1 MREHVKPSKN
11 PFVRDEWLDKPGI
24 VGARWWNQSLREA
37 TKLQTRRAVL
47 MFAGVSAA
55 MVGCG
60 ITVAMNSGDDDIQV
74 REEMRTAI
82 DLQRDYGWN
91 FGATDELLVYDGSAT
106 SPFDRSNLARMV
118 YELGPARQELNP
130 YYVNTLFQSPEAL
143 PAKVVP
149 GAEGQ
154 TTTVPIAAAL
164 RPMSTAR
171 MDELYKI
178 GQNVAMLLGR
188 DSAAPVALVID
199 MAGPNAVAFAAGLA
213 DTFDPVFLFDNWPHP
228 RGVVSAHK
236 TLAAAAYYQPRF
248 ASTRSTR
255 APKWP
260 AFVLDR
266 NRMAPYVDDARQFD
280 NRWFAK
286 LPSASAMASF
296 KVAHILYVVEQVADL
311 PELDDLNETFIAYN
325 AAMMDVRAIACSAFV
340 ARPPSEV
347 TPGGRDYLYGGT
359 EASDLWFFAH
369 YPWKAPPL
377 PPEPK
382 VSTPEM
388 NAATYHPAPR
398 SSKFAGQGIAN
409 LDPATGHPKIGM
421 VPVVVAMGTG
431 ALLGAK
437 LSGRN
442 GSWGRSG
449 GSSGWGG

>member
-1 MREHVKPSKN
+1 MKPSKN

-91 FGATDELLVYDGSAT
+91 FGATDELLVYDGNTTA
-106 SPFDRSNLARMV
+106 PFDRSSLKRMV
-118 YELGPARQELNP
+118 YELGPMRQDLHP

-143 PAKVVP
+143 PAKSVP
-149 GAEGQ
+149 GEQAQ
-154 TTTVPIAAAL
+154 AAPVPIAAAL
-164 RPMSTAR
+164 RPMTTAR

-178 GQNVAMLLGR
+178 GRNLATLLA
-188 DSAAPVALVID
+188 SNAAASVALVID
-199 MAGPNAVAFAAGLA
+199 MAGPHAVAFAAGVA
-213 DTFDPVFLFDNWPHP
+213 ENFDPVFLFDNWPHP

-248 ASTRSTR
+248 VATREKR

-266 NRMAPYVDDARQFD
+266 NRLAPYVDDARQFD

-286 LPSASAMASF
+286 LPSASALRTLN
-296 KVAHILYVVEQVADL
+296 VAHVLYVVEQAADL
-311 PELDDLNETFIAYN
+311 PELDDLNEAFIAFD
-325 AAMMDVRAIACSAFV
+325 AARIDVRAVACNAFV
-340 ARPPSEV
+340 ARPSAEV
-347 TPGGRDYLYGGT
+347 TPGGRDYWYGGN
-359 EASDLWFFAH
+359 EVWDEGFFAH

-377 PPEPK
+377 PMAPQR
-382 VSTPEM
+382 TNPEM
-388 NAATYHPAPR
+388 NATGYHPAPR
-398 SSKFAGQGIAN
+398 SSKFTGMGIGN
-409 LDPATGHPKIGM
+409 VDLTTGRPKIGM

-437 LSGRN
+437 LAGRN